1 MTVHRYEHQGGPVYV
16 VACHRCGAVHYPSEL
31 PRLASDAR
39 AAARAEGWY
48 ASHRTQERRPDLC
61 PGCR

>member
-1 MTVHRYEHQGGPVYV
+1 MTVRRYAYQGGRVYV
-16 VACHRCGAVHYPSEL
+16 VVCHACGAVHAPAAV

-39 AAARAEGWY
+39 AAARADGWY
-48 ASHRTQERRPDLC
+48 ASHRTQEGRPDLC